1 MTIIDPIIFNLLSF
15 LAVIGILVTVHE
27 YGHYIVGKLFG
38 VKVLCF
44 SVGFG
49 KPIYKYKSK
58 KGDKTEYRLSII
70 PLGGYVQFLDS
81 RNDEVQ
87 PQEIKRSFNHQ
98 PLFSKISI
106 LFAGPLFNF
115 FFAVLAYFFLFSN
128 GVMTMKPIVGEV
140 IDGSYASD
148 AGLFYEDEIISINGN
163 NSSDWDTVI
172 TSIMSSVANK
182 QDFSLKV
189 KNKNSGQRLIN
200 FSINDDKTDLTE
212 PGKLFSGLGFYPW
225 QPPPIVGEILENSP
239 ADLNGLKTGDTIISI
254 NSTEINAFT
263 EIRDIVAKRPDEE
276 VQIEFLRNELV
287 LKRSITLGSK
297 KDGKNVNGF
306 LGVGFLNNIDDYWF
320 LDKSN
325 FDEAFRKSIYQTWST
340 TAFTISMLSKM
351 ISGEVSTKNIS
362 GPFSIAKYAGESAS
376 AGLNQF
382 LKFLALI
389 SISLGVINLF
399 PIPMLDGGQ
408 IVQFT
413 IESLKGSPLSPRFE
427 LITKQFG
434 IISIFILMS
443 IAFYN
448 DIFG

>member
-1 MTIIDPIIFNLLSF
+1 MTIIDPLIFNLLSF

-49 KPIYKYKSK
+49 RPIYKYKSK
-58 KGDKTEYRLSII
+58 KGDKTEYRLSTI

-115 FFAVLAYFFLFSN
+115 LFAVLAYFFLFSN

-140 IDGSYASD
+140 IDGSHASN

-163 NSSDWDTVI
+163 ITSDWDTVI
-172 TSIMSSVANK
+172 TSIMSSVVNK

-189 KNKNSGQRLIN
+189 KNKNTGQRLIN

-254 NSTEINAFT
+254 NSNEINAFA

-287 LKRSITLGSK
+287 LKRTITLGSK

-306 LGVGFLNNIDDYWF
+306 LGVGFSNNIDDYWF

-340 TAFTISMLSKM
+340 TTFTISMLTKM

-362 GPFSIAKYAGESAS
+362 GPFSIAKYAGVSAS

-413 IESLKGSPLSPRFE
+413 IETLKGSPLSPRFE

-434 IISIFILMS
+434 IMSILILMS

>member
-1 MTIIDPIIFNLLSF
+1 MTIIDPLILNLLSF

-49 KPIYKYKSK
+49 RPIYKYKSK
-58 KGDKTEYRLSII
+58 KGDKTEYRLSTI

-115 FFAVLAYFFLFSN
+115 IFAVLAYFFLFSN

-140 IDGSYASD
+140 IDGSHASN

-163 NSSDWDTVI
+163 ITSDWDTVI
-172 TSIMSSVANK
+172 TSIMSSVVNK

-189 KNKNSGQRLIN
+189 KNKNTGQRLIN

-254 NSTEINAFT
+254 NSNEINAFA

-287 LKRSITLGSK
+287 LKRTITLGSK

-306 LGVGFLNNIDDYWF
+306 LGVGFSNNIDDYWF

-340 TAFTISMLSKM
+340 TTFTISMLTKM

-362 GPFSIAKYAGESAS
+362 GPFSIAKYAGVSAS

-413 IESLKGSPLSPRFE
+413 IETLKGSPLSPRFE

-434 IISIFILMS
+434 IMSILILMS

>member
-1 MTIIDPIIFNLLSF
+1 MTIFDPLIFNLLSF

-27 YGHYIVGKLFG
+27 YGHYIAGKFFG

-49 KPIYKYKSK
+49 KSIFKYKSE

-81 RNDEVQ
+81 RNDEVR

-115 FFAVLAYFFLFSN
+115 LFAILAYLFLFSN

-140 IDGSYASD
+140 IEGSHAAN
-148 AGLFYEDEIISINGN
+148 AGLLYEDEIISINGN
-163 NSSDWDTVI
+163 ISSNWDTVI
-172 TSIMSSVANK
+172 TSIMSSVVSK

-189 KNKNSGQRLIN
+189 KNKNSGQRLVNI
-200 FSINDDKTDLTE
+200 SIKDDKTDLTE

-225 QPPPIVGEILENSP
+225 QPPPILGEILENGP
-239 ADLNGLKTGDTIISI
+239 ADINGLKTGDRIISI
-254 NSTEINAFT
+254 NNTQINAFT
-263 EIRDIVAKRPDEE
+263 QIREIVAKMPGEQ
-276 VQIEFLRNELV
+276 VQIEFLRDELA
-287 LKRSITLGSK
+287 LKRIIKLESK
-297 KDGKNVNGF
+297 KDGKNVSGF
-306 LGVGFLNNIDDYWF
+306 LGVGYSENLDDYWF

-325 FDEAFRKSIYQTWST
+325 FYEALKKSIYQTWST
-340 TAFTISMLSKM
+340 TVFTISMLAKM

-362 GPFSIAKYAGESAS
+362 GPFSIAKYAGVSAS

-399 PIPMLDGGQ
+399 PVPMLDGGQ

-413 IESLKGSPLSPRFE
+413 IESIKGSPLSPRFE
-427 LITKQFG
+427 LMTKQFG

>member
-1 MTIIDPIIFNLLSF
+1 MTIIDPLIFNLLSF

-49 KPIYKYKSK
+49 RPIYKYKSK
-58 KGDKTEYRLSII
+58 KGDKTEYRLSTI

-115 FFAVLAYFFLFSN
+115 IFAVLAYFFLFSN

-140 IDGSYASD
+140 IDGSHASN

-163 NSSDWDTVI
+163 ITSDWDTVI
-172 TSIMSSVANK
+172 TSIMSSVVNK

-189 KNKNSGQRLIN
+189 KNKNTGQRLIN

-239 ADLNGLKTGDTIISI
+239 ADLNGLKTVDTIISI
-254 NSTEINAFT
+254 NSNEINAFA

-287 LKRSITLGSK
+287 LKRTITLGSK

-306 LGVGFLNNIDDYWF
+306 LGVGFSNNIDDYWF

-340 TAFTISMLSKM
+340 TTFTISMLTKM

-362 GPFSIAKYAGESAS
+362 GPFSIAKYAGVSAS

-413 IESLKGSPLSPRFE
+413 IETLKGSPLSPRFE

-434 IISIFILMS
+434 IMSILILMS

>member
-1 MTIIDPIIFNLLSF
+1 MTIIDPLIFNLLSF

-49 KPIYKYKSK
+49 RPIYKYKSK
-58 KGDKTEYRLSII
+58 KGDKTEYRLSTI

-115 FFAVLAYFFLFSN
+115 IFAVLAYFFLFSN

-140 IDGSYASD
+140 IDGSHASN

-163 NSSDWDTVI
+163 ITSDWDTVI
-172 TSIMSSVANK
+172 TSIMSSVVNK
-182 QDFSLKV
+182 QDFILKV

-200 FSINDDKTDLTE
+200 ISINDDNTDLTE

-254 NSTEINAFT
+254 NNTEINAFT
-263 EIRDIVAKRPDEE
+263 EIRDIVAKRPGKE
-276 VQIEFLRNELV
+276 VQIEFLRNDSV
-287 LKRSITLGSK
+287 LKRTIMLGSK

-306 LGVGFLNNIDDYWF
+306 LGVGFSNNIEDYWF

-340 TAFTISMLSKM
+340 TTFTISMLTKM

-362 GPFSIAKYAGESAS
+362 GPFSIAKYAGVSAS

>member
-1 MTIIDPIIFNLLSF
+1 MTIIDPLIFNLLSF

-49 KPIYKYKSK
+49 RPIYKYKSK
-58 KGDKTEYRLSII
+58 KGDKTEYRLSTI

-115 FFAVLAYFFLFSN
+115 IFAVLAYFFLFSN

-140 IDGSYASD
+140 IDGSHASN

-163 NSSDWDTVI
+163 NTSDWDTVI
-172 TSIMSSVANK
+172 TSIMSSVVNK

-189 KNKNSGQRLIN
+189 KNKNSGQRLIS

-254 NSTEINAFT
+254 NSNEINAFA

-287 LKRSITLGSK
+287 LKRTITLGSK

-306 LGVGFLNNIDDYWF
+306 LGVGFSNNIDDYWF

-340 TAFTISMLSKM
+340 TAFTISMLTKM

-362 GPFSIAKYAGESAS
+362 GPFSIAKYAGVSAS

-413 IESLKGSPLSPRFE
+413 IETLKGSPLSPRFE

-434 IISIFILMS
+434 IMSILILMS

>member
-1 MTIIDPIIFNLLSF
+1 MSIIDPLIFNLLSF

-115 FFAVLAYFFLFSN
+115 LFAVLAYFFLFSN

-140 IDGSYASD
+140 IDGSHASN

-163 NSSDWDTVI
+163 ISSDWDTVI
-172 TSIMSSVANK
+172 TSIMSSVVNK
-182 QDFSLKV
+182 QDFILKV

-200 FSINDDKTDLTE
+200 ISINDDNTDLTE

-225 QPPPIVGEILENSP
+225 QPPPIVGEILEYSP

-254 NSTEINAFT
+254 NNTEINAFA
-263 EIRDIVAKRPDEE
+263 EIRDIVAKRPGEE
-276 VQIEFLRNELV
+276 VQIEFLRNESV
-287 LKRSITLGSK
+287 LKRTIMLGSK

-306 LGVGFLNNIDDYWF
+306 LGVGFSNNIEDYWF

-325 FDEAFRKSIYQTWST
+325 FDEAFRKSINQTWST
-340 TAFTISMLSKM
+340 TAFTISMLAKM

-362 GPFSIAKYAGESAS
+362 GPFSIAKYAGVSAS

>member
-1 MTIIDPIIFNLLSF
+1 MTIIDPLIFNLLSF

-49 KPIYKYKSK
+49 RPIYKYKSK
-58 KGDKTEYRLSII
+58 KGDKTEYRLSTI

-115 FFAVLAYFFLFSN
+115 IFAVLAYFFLFSN

-140 IDGSYASD
+140 IDGSHASN

-163 NSSDWDTVI
+163 ITSDWDTVI
-172 TSIMSSVANK
+172 TSIMSSVVNK

-254 NSTEINAFT
+254 DSNEINAFA

-276 VQIEFLRNELV
+276 VQIKFLRNESV
-287 LKRSITLGSK
+287 LKRTITLGSK

-306 LGVGFLNNIDDYWF
+306 LGVGFSNNIDDYWF

-340 TAFTISMLSKM
+340 TTFTISMLTKM

-362 GPFSIAKYAGESAS
+362 GPFSIAKYAGMSAS

-413 IESLKGSPLSPRFE
+413 IETLKGSPLSPRFE

-434 IISIFILMS
+434 IMSILILMS

>member
-1 MTIIDPIIFNLLSF
+1 MTIIDPLIFNLLSF

-49 KPIYKYKSK
+49 RPIYKYKSK
-58 KGDKTEYRLSII
+58 KGDKTEYRLSTI

-115 FFAVLAYFFLFSN
+115 IFAVLAYFFLFSN

-140 IDGSYASD
+140 IDGSHASN

-163 NSSDWDTVI
+163 ITSDWDTVI
-172 TSIMSSVANK
+172 TSIMSSVVNK

-189 KNKNSGQRLIN
+189 KNKNTGQRLIN

-254 NSTEINAFT
+254 NSNEINAFA
-263 EIRDIVAKRPDEE
+263 EIRDIVAKRADEE
-276 VQIEFLRNELV
+276 VQIEFLRNESV
-287 LKRSITLGSK
+287 LKRTITLGSK

-306 LGVGFLNNIDDYWF
+306 LGVGFSNNIDDYWF

-340 TAFTISMLSKM
+340 TTFTISMLTKM

-362 GPFSIAKYAGESAS
+362 GPFSIAKYAGVSAS

-413 IESLKGSPLSPRFE
+413 IETLKGSPLSPRFE

-434 IISIFILMS
+434 IMSILILMS

>member
-1 MTIIDPIIFNLLSF
+1 M
-15 LAVIGILVTVHE
+15 
-27 YGHYIVGKLFG
+27 
-38 VKVLCF
+38 
-44 SVGFG
+44 
-49 KPIYKYKSK
+49 
-58 KGDKTEYRLSII
+58 
-70 PLGGYVQFLDS
+70 GGYVQFLDS

-115 FFAVLAYFFLFSN
+115 LFAVLAYFFLFSN
-128 GVMTMKPIVGEV
+128 GVMTMKPIVGEI
-140 IDGSYASD
+140 IDGSHASN

-163 NSSDWDTVI
+163 ITSDWDTVI
-172 TSIMSSVANK
+172 TSIMSSVVNK
-182 QDFSLKV
+182 QDFILKV

-200 FSINDDKTDLTE
+200 ISINDDNTDLTE

-225 QPPPIVGEILENSP
+225 QPPPIVGEILEYSP

-254 NSTEINAFT
+254 NNTEINAFT
-263 EIRDIVAKRPDEE
+263 EIRDIVAKRPGEE
-276 VQIEFLRNELV
+276 VQIEFLRNDSV
-287 LKRSITLGSK
+287 LKRTIMLGSK
-297 KDGKNVNGF
+297 KDGKNVKGF
-306 LGVGFLNNIDDYWF
+306 LGVGFSNNIDDYWF

-340 TAFTISMLSKM
+340 TAFTISMLAKM

-362 GPFSIAKYAGESAS
+362 GPFSIAKYAGVSAS
-376 AGLNQF
+376 AGFNQF

>member
-1 MTIIDPIIFNLLSF
+1 M
-15 LAVIGILVTVHE
+15 
-27 YGHYIVGKLFG
+27 
-38 VKVLCF
+38 CF

-49 KPIYKYKSK
+49 RPIYKYKSK

-115 FFAVLAYFFLFSN
+115 IFAVLAYFFLFSN

-140 IDGSYASD
+140 IDGSHASN

-163 NSSDWDTVI
+163 ITSDWDTVI
-172 TSIMSSVANK
+172 TSIMSSVVNK

-254 NSTEINAFT
+254 NSNEINAFA

-287 LKRSITLGSK
+287 LKRTITLGSK

-306 LGVGFLNNIDDYWF
+306 LGVGFSNNIDDYWF

-340 TAFTISMLSKM
+340 TTFTISMLTKM

-362 GPFSIAKYAGESAS
+362 GPFSIAKYAGVSAS

-413 IESLKGSPLSPRFE
+413 IETLKGSPLSPRFE

-434 IISIFILMS
+434 IMSILILMS

>member
-1 MTIIDPIIFNLLSF
+1 MTIIDPLIFNLLSF

-49 KPIYKYKSK
+49 RPIYKYKSK
-58 KGDKTEYRLSII
+58 KGDKTEYRLSAI

-87 PQEIKRSFNHQ
+87 PQEIKRSFDHQ

-115 FFAVLAYFFLFSN
+115 IFAVLAYFFLFSN

-140 IDGSYASD
+140 IDGSHASN

-163 NSSDWDTVI
+163 ITSDWDTVI
-172 TSIMSSVANK
+172 TSIMSSVVNK

-189 KNKNSGQRLIN
+189 KNKNTGQRLIN

-254 NSTEINAFT
+254 DSNEINAFA

-287 LKRSITLGSK
+287 LKRTITLGSK

-306 LGVGFLNNIDDYWF
+306 LGVGFSNNIDDYLF

-340 TAFTISMLSKM
+340 TTFTISMLTKM

-362 GPFSIAKYAGESAS
+362 GPFSIAKYAGVSAS

-413 IESLKGSPLSPRFE
+413 IETLKGSPLSPRFE

-434 IISIFILMS
+434 IMSILILMS

>member
-1 MTIIDPIIFNLLSF
+1 MTTIDPLIFNLLSF

-49 KPIYKYKSK
+49 RPIYKYKSK

-87 PQEIKRSFNHQ
+87 PQEIKRSFDHQ

-115 FFAVLAYFFLFSN
+115 IFAVLAYFFLFSN

-140 IDGSYASD
+140 IDGSHASN

-163 NSSDWDTVI
+163 ITSDWDTVI
-172 TSIMSSVANK
+172 TSIMSSVVNK

-189 KNKNSGQRLIN
+189 KNKNTGQRLIN

-254 NSTEINAFT
+254 NSNEINAFA
-263 EIRDIVAKRPDEE
+263 EIRDIVAKRPDQE

-287 LKRSITLGSK
+287 LKRTITLGSK

-306 LGVGFLNNIDDYWF
+306 LGVGFSNNIDDYWF

-340 TAFTISMLSKM
+340 TTFTISMLTKM

-362 GPFSIAKYAGESAS
+362 GPFSIAKYAGVSAS

-413 IESLKGSPLSPRFE
+413 IETLKGSPLSPRFE

-434 IISIFILMS
+434 IMSILILMS

>member
-49 KPIYKYKSK
+49 RPIYKYKSK
-58 KGDKTEYRLSII
+58 KGDKTEYRLSTI

-115 FFAVLAYFFLFSN
+115 IFAVLAYFFLFSN

-140 IDGSYASD
+140 IDGSHASN

-163 NSSDWDTVI
+163 ITSDWDTVI
-172 TSIMSSVANK
+172 TSIMSSVVNK

-189 KNKNSGQRLIN
+189 KNKNTGQRLIN

-254 NSTEINAFT
+254 NSNEINAFA

-287 LKRSITLGSK
+287 LKRTITLGSK

-306 LGVGFLNNIDDYWF
+306 LGVGFSNNIDDYWF

-340 TAFTISMLSKM
+340 TTFTISMLTKM

-362 GPFSIAKYAGESAS
+362 GPFSIAKYAGMSAS

-413 IESLKGSPLSPRFE
+413 IETLKGSPLSPRFE

>member
-1 MTIIDPIIFNLLSF
+1 MTIIDPFIFNLLSF

-70 PLGGYVQFLDS
+70 PLGGYVQFLDT

-87 PQEIKRSFNHQ
+87 PQEIKRSFDHQ

-115 FFAVLAYFFLFSN
+115 LFAVLAYFFLFSN
-128 GVMTMKPIVGEV
+128 GVMTMKPVVGEI
-140 IDGSYASD
+140 IDGSHASN

-163 NSSDWDTVI
+163 ITSDWDTVI
-172 TSIMSSVANK
+172 TSIMSSVVNK
-182 QDFSLKV
+182 QDFILKV

-200 FSINDDKTDLTE
+200 ISINDDNTDLTE

-225 QPPPIVGEILENSP
+225 QPPPIVGEILEYSP

-254 NSTEINAFT
+254 NNTEINAFT
-263 EIRDIVAKRPDEE
+263 EIRDIVAKRPGEE
-276 VQIEFLRNELV
+276 VQIEFLRNDSV
-287 LKRSITLGSK
+287 LKRTIMLGSK

-306 LGVGFLNNIDDYWF
+306 LGVGFSNNIEDYWF

-340 TAFTISMLSKM
+340 TAFTISMLAKM

-362 GPFSIAKYAGESAS
+362 GPFSIAKYAGVSAS

>member
-1 MTIIDPIIFNLLSF
+1 MTIIDPLIFNLLSF

-49 KPIYKYKSK
+49 RPIYKYKSK
-58 KGDKTEYRLSII
+58 KGDKTEYRLSTI

-115 FFAVLAYFFLFSN
+115 IFAVLAYFFLFSN

-140 IDGSYASD
+140 IDGSHASN

-163 NSSDWDTVI
+163 ITSDWDTVI
-172 TSIMSSVANK
+172 TSIMSSVVNK

-189 KNKNSGQRLIN
+189 KNKNTGQRLIN

-254 NSTEINAFT
+254 NSNEINAFA

-287 LKRSITLGSK
+287 LKRTITLGSK

-306 LGVGFLNNIDDYWF
+306 LGVGFSNNIDDYWF

-340 TAFTISMLSKM
+340 TTFTISMLTKM

-362 GPFSIAKYAGESAS
+362 GPFSIAKYAGMSAS

-413 IESLKGSPLSPRFE
+413 IETLKGSPLSPRFE

-434 IISIFILMS
+434 IMSILILMS

>member
-1 MTIIDPIIFNLLSF
+1 MTIIDPLIFNLLSF

-49 KPIYKYKSK
+49 RPIYKYKSK
-58 KGDKTEYRLSII
+58 KGDKTEYRLSTI

-115 FFAVLAYFFLFSN
+115 IFAVLAYFFLFSN

-140 IDGSYASD
+140 IDGSHASN

-163 NSSDWDTVI
+163 NTSDWDTVI
-172 TSIMSSVANK
+172 TSIMSSVVNK

-189 KNKNSGQRLIN
+189 KNKNTGQRLIN

-225 QPPPIVGEILENSP
+225 QPPPIIGEILENSP

-254 NSTEINAFT
+254 NSNEINAFA

-287 LKRSITLGSK
+287 LKRTITLGSK

-306 LGVGFLNNIDDYWF
+306 LGVGFSNNIDDYWF

-325 FDEAFRKSIYQTWST
+325 FDEAFKKSIYQTWST
-340 TAFTISMLSKM
+340 TAFTISMLAKM

-362 GPFSIAKYAGESAS
+362 GPFSIAKYAGVSAS

-413 IESLKGSPLSPRFE
+413 IETLKGSPLSPRFE

-434 IISIFILMS
+434 IMSILILMS

>member
-1 MTIIDPIIFNLLSF
+1 MTIIDPLIFNLLSF

-70 PLGGYVQFLDS
+70 PLGGYVQFLDT

-87 PQEIKRSFNHQ
+87 PQEIKRSFDHQ

-115 FFAVLAYFFLFSN
+115 LFAVLAYFFLFSN
-128 GVMTMKPIVGEV
+128 GVMTMKPIVGEI
-140 IDGSYASD
+140 IDGSHASN

-163 NSSDWDTVI
+163 ITSDWDTVI
-172 TSIMSSVANK
+172 TSIMSSVVNK
-182 QDFSLKV
+182 QDFILKV

-200 FSINDDKTDLTE
+200 ISINDDNTDLTE

-225 QPPPIVGEILENSP
+225 QPPPIVGEILEYSP

-254 NSTEINAFT
+254 NNTEINAFT
-263 EIRDIVAKRPDEE
+263 EIRDIVAKRPGEE
-276 VQIEFLRNELV
+276 VQIEFLRNESV
-287 LKRSITLGSK
+287 LKRTIMLGSK

-306 LGVGFLNNIDDYWF
+306 LGVGFSNNIEDYWF

-340 TAFTISMLSKM
+340 TAFTISMLAKM

-362 GPFSIAKYAGESAS
+362 GPFSIAKYAGVSAS
-376 AGLNQF
+376 AGFNQF

>member
-1 MTIIDPIIFNLLSF
+1 MTIIDPLIFNLLSF

-49 KPIYKYKSK
+49 RPIYKYKSK

-87 PQEIKRSFNHQ
+87 PQEIKRSFDHQ

-115 FFAVLAYFFLFSN
+115 LFAVLAYFFLFSN
-128 GVMTMKPIVGEV
+128 GVMTMKPIIGEV
-140 IDGSYASD
+140 IDGSYASN

-172 TSIMSSVANK
+172 TSIMSSVVNK
-182 QDFSLKV
+182 QDLSLQV
-189 KNKNSGQRLIN
+189 KNKNSGQRLISI
-200 FSINDDKTDLTE
+200 SINDDNTDLTE

-254 NSTEINAFT
+254 NNTEINAFT
-263 EIRDIVAKRPDEE
+263 EIRDIVAMRPSEE
-276 VQIEFLRNELV
+276 VQIKFLRNDSV
-287 LKRSITLGSK
+287 LKRTIMLGSK

-306 LGVGFLNNIDDYWF
+306 LGVGFSNNIEDYWF

-340 TAFTISMLSKM
+340 TAFTISMLAKM

-362 GPFSIAKYAGESAS
+362 GPFSIAKYAGVSAS
-376 AGLNQF
+376 AGFNQF

-448 DIFG
+448 DLFG

>member
-1 MTIIDPIIFNLLSF
+1 MALIDPLVLNLLSF

-81 RNDEVQ
+81 RNDEVK

-115 FFAVLAYFFLFSN
+115 LFAVLAYFFLFSN
-128 GVMTMKPIVGEV
+128 GVMTMKPIIGEV
-140 IDGSYASD
+140 IDGSYASK

-163 NSSDWDTVI
+163 NSTDWDTVI
-172 TSIMSSVANK
+172 TSIMSSVVNK
-182 QDFSLKV
+182 QDLSLQV
-189 KNKNSGQRLIN
+189 KNKNSGQRLISI
-200 FSINDDKTDLTE
+200 SINDDNTDLTE

-254 NSTEINAFT
+254 NNTEINAFT
-263 EIRDIVAKRPDEE
+263 EIRDIVAKRPGEE
-276 VQIEFLRNELV
+276 VQIEFLRDELTS
-287 LKRSITLGSK
+287 KRTITLGSK
-297 KDGKNVNGF
+297 KDGKNVKGF
-306 LGVGFLNNIDDYWF
+306 LGVGFSNNIDDYWF

-325 FDEAFRKSIYQTWST
+325 FDEAFRKSIHQTWST
-340 TAFTISMLSKM
+340 TAFTISMLAKM

-362 GPFSIAKYAGESAS
+362 GPFSIAKYAGVSAS

-448 DIFG
+448 DLFG

>member
-1 MTIIDPIIFNLLSF
+1 MTIIDPLIFNLLSF

-70 PLGGYVQFLDS
+70 PLGGYVQFLDT

-87 PQEIKRSFNHQ
+87 PQEIKRSFDHQ

-115 FFAVLAYFFLFSN
+115 LFAVLAYFFLFSN
-128 GVMTMKPIVGEV
+128 GVMTMKPVVGEI
-140 IDGSYASD
+140 IDGSHASN

-163 NSSDWDTVI
+163 ITSDWDTVI
-172 TSIMSSVANK
+172 TSIMSSVVNK
-182 QDFSLKV
+182 QDFILKV

-200 FSINDDKTDLTE
+200 ISINDDNTDLTE

-225 QPPPIVGEILENSP
+225 QPPPIVGEILEYSP

-254 NSTEINAFT
+254 NNTEINAFT
-263 EIRDIVAKRPDEE
+263 EIRDIVSKRPGEE
-276 VQIEFLRNELV
+276 VQIEFLRNDSV
-287 LKRSITLGSK
+287 LKRTIMLGSK

-306 LGVGFLNNIDDYWF
+306 LGVGFSNNIEDYWF

-340 TAFTISMLSKM
+340 TAFTISMLAKM

-362 GPFSIAKYAGESAS
+362 GPFSIAKYAGVSAS
-376 AGLNQF
+376 AGFNQF

>member
-172 TSIMSSVANK
+172 TSIMSSVVNK

-200 FSINDDKTDLTE
+200 ISINDDKTDLTE

-254 NSTEINAFT
+254 NNTEINAFT
-263 EIRDIVAKRPDEE
+263 EIRDIVAKRPGEE

-287 LKRSITLGSK
+287 SRRTIMLGSK

-306 LGVGFLNNIDDYWF
+306 LGVGFSNNIDDYWF

-362 GPFSIAKYAGESAS
+362 GPFSIAKYAGVSAN

-382 LKFLALI
+382 LKFLALL

-448 DIFG
+448 DMFG

>member
-1 MTIIDPIIFNLLSF
+1 MTIIDPLIFNLLSF

-49 KPIYKYKSK
+49 RPIYKYKSK
-58 KGDKTEYRLSII
+58 KGDKTEYRLSTI

-81 RNDEVQ
+81 RNDEVH

-115 FFAVLAYFFLFSN
+115 IFAVLAYFFLFSN

-140 IDGSYASD
+140 IDGSHASN

-163 NSSDWDTVI
+163 ITSDWDTVI
-172 TSIMSSVANK
+172 TSIMSSVVNK

-189 KNKNSGQRLIN
+189 KNKNSGQRLIS

-212 PGKLFSGLGFYPW
+212 PGRLFSGLGFYPW
-225 QPPPIVGEILENSP
+225 QPPPVVGEILENSP

-254 NSTEINAFT
+254 NSNEINAFA

-276 VQIEFLRNELV
+276 VQIEFLRNELL
-287 LKRSITLGSK
+287 LKRTITLGSK

-306 LGVGFLNNIDDYWF
+306 LGVGFSNNIDDYWF

-340 TAFTISMLSKM
+340 TTFTISMLTKM

-362 GPFSIAKYAGESAS
+362 GPFSIAKYAGVSAS

-413 IESLKGSPLSPRFE
+413 IETLKGSPLSPRFE

-434 IISIFILMS
+434 IMSILILMS

>member
-340 TAFTISMLSKM
+340 TTFTISMLTKM

-362 GPFSIAKYAGESAS
+362 GPFSIAKYAGVSAS

-413 IESLKGSPLSPRFE
+413 IETLKGSPLSPRFE

-434 IISIFILMS
+434 IMSILILMS

>member
-1 MTIIDPIIFNLLSF
+1 MSIIDPLIFNLLSF

-115 FFAVLAYFFLFSN
+115 LFAVLAYFFLFSN
-128 GVMTMKPIVGEV
+128 GVMTMKPIVGEI
-140 IDGSYASD
+140 IDGSHASN

-163 NSSDWDTVI
+163 ISSDWDTVI
-172 TSIMSSVANK
+172 TSIMSSVVNK
-182 QDFSLKV
+182 QDFILKV

-200 FSINDDKTDLTE
+200 ISINDDNTDLTE

-225 QPPPIVGEILENSP
+225 QPPPIVGEILEYSP

-254 NSTEINAFT
+254 NNTEINAFT
-263 EIRDIVAKRPDEE
+263 EIRDIVAKRPGEE
-276 VQIEFLRNELV
+276 VQIEFLRNDSV
-287 LKRSITLGSK
+287 LKRTIMLGSK

-306 LGVGFLNNIDDYWF
+306 LGVGFSNNIEDYWF

-340 TAFTISMLSKM
+340 TAFTISMLAKM

-362 GPFSIAKYAGESAS
+362 GPFSIAKYAGVSAS

-434 IISIFILMS
+434 IISILILMS

>member
-1 MTIIDPIIFNLLSF
+1 MTTIDPLIFNLLSF

-49 KPIYKYKSK
+49 RPIYKYKSK
-58 KGDKTEYRLSII
+58 KGDKTEYRLSTI

-87 PQEIKRSFNHQ
+87 PQEIKRSFDHQ

-115 FFAVLAYFFLFSN
+115 IFAVLAYFFLFSN

-140 IDGSYASD
+140 IDGSHASN

-163 NSSDWDTVI
+163 ITSDWDTVI
-172 TSIMSSVANK
+172 TSIMSSVVNK

-189 KNKNSGQRLIN
+189 KNKNTGQRLIN

-254 NSTEINAFT
+254 DSNEINAFA

-287 LKRSITLGSK
+287 LKRTITLGSK
-297 KDGKNVNGF
+297 KDGKDVNGF

-340 TAFTISMLSKM
+340 TTFTISMLTKM

-362 GPFSIAKYAGESAS
+362 GPFSIAKYAGVSAS

-413 IESLKGSPLSPRFE
+413 IETLKGSPLSPRFE

-434 IISIFILMS
+434 IMSILILMS

>member
-1 MTIIDPIIFNLLSF
+1 MTIIDPLIFNLLSF

-49 KPIYKYKSK
+49 RPIYKYKSK
-58 KGDKTEYRLSII
+58 KGDKTEYRLSTI

-115 FFAVLAYFFLFSN
+115 IFAVLAYFFLFSN

-140 IDGSYASD
+140 IDGSHASN

-163 NSSDWDTVI
+163 ITSDWDTVI
-172 TSIMSSVANK
+172 TSIMSSVVNK

-189 KNKNSGQRLIN
+189 KNKNTGQRLIN

-254 NSTEINAFT
+254 NSNEINAFT

-287 LKRSITLGSK
+287 LKRTITLGSK

-306 LGVGFLNNIDDYWF
+306 LGVGFSNNIDDYWF

-340 TAFTISMLSKM
+340 TTFTISMLTKM

-362 GPFSIAKYAGESAS
+362 GPFSIAKYAGVSAS

>member
-1 MTIIDPIIFNLLSF
+1 MSIIDPLIFNLLSF

-115 FFAVLAYFFLFSN
+115 LFAVLAYFFLFSN
-128 GVMTMKPIVGEV
+128 GVMTMKPIVGEI
-140 IDGSYASD
+140 IDGSHASN

-163 NSSDWDTVI
+163 ISSDWDTVI
-172 TSIMSSVANK
+172 TSIMSSVVNK
-182 QDFSLKV
+182 QDFILKV

-200 FSINDDKTDLTE
+200 ISINDDNTDLTE

-225 QPPPIVGEILENSP
+225 QPPPIVGEILEYSP

-254 NSTEINAFT
+254 NNTEINAFA
-263 EIRDIVAKRPDEE
+263 EIRDIVAKRPGEE
-276 VQIEFLRNELV
+276 VQIEFLRNDSV
-287 LKRSITLGSK
+287 LKRTIMLGSK

-306 LGVGFLNNIDDYWF
+306 LGVGFSNNIEDYWF

-340 TAFTISMLSKM
+340 TAFTISMLAKM

-362 GPFSIAKYAGESAS
+362 GPFSIAKYAGVSAS
-376 AGLNQF
+376 AGFNQF

>member
-1 MTIIDPIIFNLLSF
+1 MSIIDPLIFNLLSF

-87 PQEIKRSFNHQ
+87 PQEIKRSFDHQ

-115 FFAVLAYFFLFSN
+115 LFAVLAYFFLFSN
-128 GVMTMKPIVGEV
+128 GVMTMKPIVGEI
-140 IDGSYASD
+140 IDGSHASN

-163 NSSDWDTVI
+163 ITSDWDTVI
-172 TSIMSSVANK
+172 TSIMSSVVNK
-182 QDFSLKV
+182 QDFILKV

-200 FSINDDKTDLTE
+200 ISINDDNTDLTE

-225 QPPPIVGEILENSP
+225 QPPPIVGEILEYSP

-254 NSTEINAFT
+254 NNTEINAFT
-263 EIRDIVAKRPDEE
+263 EIRDIVAKRPGEE
-276 VQIEFLRNELV
+276 VQIEFLRNDSV
-287 LKRSITLGSK
+287 LKRTIMLGSK

-306 LGVGFLNNIDDYWF
+306 LGVGFSNNIEDYWF

-340 TAFTISMLSKM
+340 TAFTISMLAKM

-362 GPFSIAKYAGESAS
+362 GPFSIAKYAGVSAS
-376 AGLNQF
+376 AGFNQF

>member
-1 MTIIDPIIFNLLSF
+1 MTIIDPLIFNLLSF

-49 KPIYKYKSK
+49 RPIYKYKSK
-58 KGDKTEYRLSII
+58 KGDKTEYRLSTI

-115 FFAVLAYFFLFSN
+115 IFAVLAYFFLFSN

-140 IDGSYASD
+140 IDGSHASN

-163 NSSDWDTVI
+163 ITSDWDTVI
-172 TSIMSSVANK
+172 TSIMSSVVNK

-254 NSTEINAFT
+254 NSNEINAFA

-287 LKRSITLGSK
+287 LKRTITLGSK

-306 LGVGFLNNIDDYWF
+306 LGVGFSNNIDDYWF

-325 FDEAFRKSIYQTWST
+325 FDEAFKKSIYQTWST
-340 TAFTISMLSKM
+340 TTFTISMLTKM

-362 GPFSIAKYAGESAS
+362 GPFSIAKYAGVSAS

-413 IESLKGSPLSPRFE
+413 IETLKGSPLSPRFE

-434 IISIFILMS
+434 IMSILILMS

>member
-1 MTIIDPIIFNLLSF
+1 MTIIDPLIFNLLSF

-49 KPIYKYKSK
+49 RPIYKYKSK
-58 KGDKTEYRLSII
+58 KGDKTEYRLSTI

-115 FFAVLAYFFLFSN
+115 IFAVLAYFFLFSN

-140 IDGSYASD
+140 IDGSHASN

-163 NSSDWDTVI
+163 NTSDWDTVI
-172 TSIMSSVANK
+172 TSIMSSVVNK

-189 KNKNSGQRLIN
+189 KNKNTGQRLIN

-225 QPPPIVGEILENSP
+225 QPPPIIGEILENSP

-254 NSTEINAFT
+254 NSNEINAFA

-287 LKRSITLGSK
+287 LKKTITLGSK

-306 LGVGFLNNIDDYWF
+306 LGVGFSNNIDDYWF

-325 FDEAFRKSIYQTWST
+325 FDEAFKKSIYQTWST
-340 TAFTISMLSKM
+340 TTFTISMLTKM

-362 GPFSIAKYAGESAS
+362 GPFSIAKYAGVSAS

-413 IESLKGSPLSPRFE
+413 IETLKGSPLSPRFE

-434 IISIFILMS
+434 IMSILILMS

>member
-1 MTIIDPIIFNLLSF
+1 MTIIDPLIFNLLSF

-115 FFAVLAYFFLFSN
+115 LFAVLAYFFLFSN
-128 GVMTMKPIVGEV
+128 GVMTMKPIVGEI
-140 IDGSYASD
+140 IDGSHASN

-163 NSSDWDTVI
+163 ISSDWDTVI
-172 TSIMSSVANK
+172 TSIMSSVVNK
-182 QDFSLKV
+182 QDFILKV

-200 FSINDDKTDLTE
+200 ISINDDNTDLTE

-225 QPPPIVGEILENSP
+225 QPPPIVGEILEYSP

-254 NSTEINAFT
+254 NNTEINAFT
-263 EIRDIVAKRPDEE
+263 EIRDIVAKRPGEE
-276 VQIEFLRNELV
+276 VQIEFLRNDSV
-287 LKRSITLGSK
+287 LKRTIMLGSK

-306 LGVGFLNNIDDYWF
+306 LGVGFSNNIEDYWF

-340 TAFTISMLSKM
+340 TAFTISMLAKM

-362 GPFSIAKYAGESAS
+362 GPFSIAKYAGVSAS

>member
-1 MTIIDPIIFNLLSF
+1 MNIIDPIIFNLLSF

-115 FFAVLAYFFLFSN
+115 LFAVLAYFFLFSN

-140 IDGSYASD
+140 IDGSYASN
-148 AGLFYEDEIISINGN
+148 AGLIYEDEIISINGN
-163 NSSDWDTVI
+163 ITSDWDTVI
-172 TSIMSSVANK
+172 TSIMSSVVNK
-182 QDFSLKV
+182 QDFILKV

-200 FSINDDKTDLTE
+200 ISINDANTDFTE

-239 ADLNGLKTGDTIISI
+239 ADLNGLKAGDTIISI
-254 NSTEINAFT
+254 NNTEINAFT
-263 EIRDIVAKRPDEE
+263 EISDIVAKRPGEE
-276 VQIEFLRNELV
+276 VQIEFLRNEL
-287 LKRSITLGSK
+287 LSKRTITLGSK
-297 KDGKNVNGF
+297 KDGKNAKGF
-306 LGVGFLNNIDDYWF
+306 LGVGFSNNIDDYWF

-340 TAFTISMLSKM
+340 TAFTISMLAKM

-362 GPFSIAKYAGESAS
+362 GPFSIAKYAGASAS

-448 DIFG
+448 DLFG

>member
-1 MTIIDPIIFNLLSF
+1 MTIIDPLIFNLLSF

-49 KPIYKYKSK
+49 RPIYKYKSK
-58 KGDKTEYRLSII
+58 KGDKTEYRLSTI

-115 FFAVLAYFFLFSN
+115 IFAVLAYFFLFSN

-140 IDGSYASD
+140 IDGSHASN

-163 NSSDWDTVI
+163 ITSDWDTVI
-172 TSIMSSVANK
+172 TSIMSSVVNK

-189 KNKNSGQRLIN
+189 KNKNTGQRLIN

-254 NSTEINAFT
+254 NSNEINAFA

-287 LKRSITLGSK
+287 LKRTITLGSK

-306 LGVGFLNNIDDYWF
+306 LGVGFSNNIDDYWF

-340 TAFTISMLSKM
+340 TTFTISMLTKM

-362 GPFSIAKYAGESAS
+362 GPFSIAKYAGVSAS

-413 IESLKGSPLSPRFE
+413 IETLKGSPLSPRFE

-434 IISIFILMS
+434 IMSILILMS

>member
-1 MTIIDPIIFNLLSF
+1 MTIIDPLIFNLLSF

-49 KPIYKYKSK
+49 RPIYKYKSK
-58 KGDKTEYRLSII
+58 KGDKTEYRLSTI

-115 FFAVLAYFFLFSN
+115 IFAVLAYFFLFSN

-140 IDGSYASD
+140 IDGSHASN

-163 NSSDWDTVI
+163 ITSDWDTVI
-172 TSIMSSVANK
+172 TSIMSSVVNK

-254 NSTEINAFT
+254 DSNEINAFA

-287 LKRSITLGSK
+287 LKRTITLGSK

-306 LGVGFLNNIDDYWF
+306 LGVGFSNNIDDYWF

-340 TAFTISMLSKM
+340 TTFTISMLTKM

-362 GPFSIAKYAGESAS
+362 GPFSIAKYAGMSAS

-413 IESLKGSPLSPRFE
+413 IETLKGSPLSPRFE

-434 IISIFILMS
+434 IMSILILMS

>member
-27 YGHYIVGKLFG
+27 YGHYLVGKLFG

-81 RNDEVQ
+81 RNDEVE
-87 PQEIKRSFNHQ
+87 PHEIKRSFNHQ

-115 FFAVLAYFFLFSN
+115 LFAILAYFFLFSN
-128 GVMTMKPIVGEV
+128 GVMTMKPIIGEV
-140 IDGSYASD
+140 IDGSHASN

-163 NSSDWDTVI
+163 ISSDWDTVI
-172 TSIMSSVANK
+172 TSIMSSVVNK

-200 FSINDDKTDLTE
+200 ISINDDETDLTE

-225 QPPPIVGEILENSP
+225 QPPPIVGEILANSP

-254 NSTEINAFT
+254 NNTEINAFT
-263 EIRDIVAKRPDEE
+263 EIRDIVAKRPGEE
-276 VQIEFLRNELV
+276 IQIKFLRNELV
-287 LKRSITLGSK
+287 LKRTITLESK

-306 LGVGFLNNIDDYWF
+306 LGVGFTNNIDDYWF

-340 TAFTISMLSKM
+340 TAFTISMLVKM

-362 GPFSIAKYAGESAS
+362 GPFSIAKYAGVSAS

-408 IVQFT
+408 IVQFS

>member
-1 MTIIDPIIFNLLSF
+1 MTIIDPLIFNLLSF

-115 FFAVLAYFFLFSN
+115 LFAVLAYFFLFSN
-128 GVMTMKPIVGEV
+128 GVMTMKPIVGEI
-140 IDGSYASD
+140 IDGSHASN

-163 NSSDWDTVI
+163 ITSDWDTVI
-172 TSIMSSVANK
+172 TSIMSSVVNK
-182 QDFSLKV
+182 QDFILKV

-200 FSINDDKTDLTE
+200 ISINDDNTDLTE

-225 QPPPIVGEILENSP
+225 QPPPIVGEILEYSP

-254 NSTEINAFT
+254 NNTEINAFT
-263 EIRDIVAKRPDEE
+263 EIRDIVAKRPGEE
-276 VQIEFLRNELV
+276 VQIEFLRNESV
-287 LKRSITLGSK
+287 LKRTIMLGSK

-306 LGVGFLNNIDDYWF
+306 LGVGFSNNIEDYWF

-340 TAFTISMLSKM
+340 TAFTISMLAKM

-362 GPFSIAKYAGESAS
+362 GPFSIAKYAGVSAS

>member
-1 MTIIDPIIFNLLSF
+1 MTIIDPLIINLLSF

-49 KPIYKYKSK
+49 RPIYKYKSK
-58 KGDKTEYRLSII
+58 KGDKTEYRLSTI

-115 FFAVLAYFFLFSN
+115 IFAVLAYFFLFSN

-140 IDGSYASD
+140 IDGSHASN

-163 NSSDWDTVI
+163 ITSDWDTVI
-172 TSIMSSVANK
+172 TSIMSSVVNK

-254 NSTEINAFT
+254 NSNEINAFA

-287 LKRSITLGSK
+287 LKRTITLGSK

-306 LGVGFLNNIDDYWF
+306 LGVGFSNNIDDYWF

-340 TAFTISMLSKM
+340 TTFTISMLTKM

-362 GPFSIAKYAGESAS
+362 GPFSIAKYAGVSAS

-413 IESLKGSPLSPRFE
+413 IETLKGSPLSPRFE

-434 IISIFILMS
+434 IMSILILMS

>member
-1 MTIIDPIIFNLLSF
+1 MSIIDPLIFNLLSF

-87 PQEIKRSFNHQ
+87 PQEINRSFNHQ

-115 FFAVLAYFFLFSN
+115 LFAVLAYFFLFSN
-128 GVMTMKPIVGEV
+128 GVMTMKPIVGEI
-140 IDGSYASD
+140 IDGSHASN

-163 NSSDWDTVI
+163 ISSDWDTVI
-172 TSIMSSVANK
+172 TSIMSSVVNK
-182 QDFSLKV
+182 QDFILKV

-200 FSINDDKTDLTE
+200 ISINDDNTDLTE

-225 QPPPIVGEILENSP
+225 QPPPIVGEILEYSP

-254 NSTEINAFT
+254 NNTEINAFT
-263 EIRDIVAKRPDEE
+263 EIRDIVAKRPGEE
-276 VQIEFLRNELV
+276 VQIEFLRNESV
-287 LKRSITLGSK
+287 LKRTIMLGSK

-306 LGVGFLNNIDDYWF
+306 LGVGFSNNIEDYWF

-340 TAFTISMLSKM
+340 TAFTISMLAKM

-362 GPFSIAKYAGESAS
+362 GPFSIAKYAGVSAS

-413 IESLKGSPLSPRFE
+413 IESIKGSPLSPRFE